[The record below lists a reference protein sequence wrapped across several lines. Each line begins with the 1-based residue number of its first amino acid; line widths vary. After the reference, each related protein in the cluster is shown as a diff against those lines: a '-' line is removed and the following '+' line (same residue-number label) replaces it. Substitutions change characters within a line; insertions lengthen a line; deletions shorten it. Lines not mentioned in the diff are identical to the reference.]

1 MKYEDHQ
8 DITLNIVRY
17 SRPIIGFVSVLFV
30 DKGSKQVLRLG
41 LFTVLTWLGFAL
53 AMVMPSLS
61 NAQNDDADTWVIVH
75 AGTLLSVPGEKP
87 EKEKTI
93 VIKNGVIASVLD
105 GYIAVEDTAAVD
117 AEVVSIPFTESF
129 NANTREVSKATV

>member
-8 DITLNIVRY
+8 DITLNIVRH

-41 LFTVLTWLGFAL
+41 LFTFLTWLGFAL
-53 AMVMPSLS
+53 AMVIPSLS
-61 NAQNDDADTWVIVH
+61 NAQNDDTDTWVVIH

-93 VIKNGVIASVLD
+93 VIKNDVIESVLD
-105 GYIAVEDTAAVD
+105 GYIAV
-117 AEVVSIPFTESF
+117 
-129 NANTREVSKATV
+129 